1 MKILSMDKDKL
12 SFDTQNICN
21 LKGLQMMGS
30 YFAGLLPYN
39 LYNHSI
45 LAIFF

>member
-30 YFAGLLPYN
+30 YFAGLLNYN

-45 LAIFF
+45 LVIFF